1 MAKGKNTEVEETKQY
16 KGTAKRHIKYDGK
29 YIVIG
34 EKFDIAEKDVE
45 ELRQYAYIEEV
56 EVKAEG
62 EQGEGQE
69 GE

>member
-1 MAKGKNTEVEETKQY
+1 MAKGKNVEVEERKQY
-16 KGTAKRHIKYDGK
+16 KGIAKRHIKYDGK

-45 ELRQYAYIEEV
+45 ELKQYADVEEIEAAEV
-56 EVKAEG
+56 
-62 EQGEGQE
+62 QGEGQE